1 MMNNIRCSAI
11 VVTEY
16 WTTLESVNSA
26 SLNKRYLYPSSI
38 DVIKL
43 GVFV

>member
-1 MMNNIRCSAI
+1 MMNNIRCSALA
-11 VVTEY
+11 VTEY
-16 WTTLESVNSA
+16 WTTQESSA
-26 SLNKRYLYPSSI
+26 SLKKGYLYPSSI